1 MDNNIYCLQNI
12 SDVGEFIFGD
22 NYPANIDPEHQ
33 ADLIL
38 AFLAGHLP
46 GTVFQAIAK
55 KLEIDNNRMAII
67 CDKSFNK
74 VLFN

>member
-46 GTVFQAIAK
+46 GTVFRQ
-55 KLEIDNNRMAII
+55 LQ
-67 CDKSFNK
+67 KS
-74 VLFN
+74 